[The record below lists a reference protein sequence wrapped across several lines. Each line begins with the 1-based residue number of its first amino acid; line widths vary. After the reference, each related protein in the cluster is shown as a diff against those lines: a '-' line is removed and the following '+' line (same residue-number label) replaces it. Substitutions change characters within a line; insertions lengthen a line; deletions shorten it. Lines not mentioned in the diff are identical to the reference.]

1 MVDERDIIETV
12 RDSVFKYG
20 MIENGD
26 RVVVAVSGGSDSV
39 CLLDIMVR
47 LSEELNIQL
56 IVAHFNH
63 GLRENEDELE
73 TQFVEKIAG
82 LYALPFVTEKAL
94 SLTGDMSSLEEKARD
109 ARYEF
114 LEKTRSDNNAR
125 RIALG
130 HTMNDQAETV
140 LMRLLRGSGP
150 SGLSGIPPVREVV
163 IIRPLIEVKREDIIE
178 YLSSKGLDY
187 VLDSSNS
194 NQTYL
199 RNRIR
204 LELLPLMMEYQP
216 RIIENLGRLSNVLR
230 DEDNVLDSQT
240 EEWAK
245 GNVLIE
251 SEDRVSVNL
260 AEFNSLPSPFKH
272 RLIRSILKRLQKN
285 LRRIDYK
292 HIIYASHLAKSSK
305 PQAFIDLPNN
315 IAVKK
320 IYDRLIF
327 LLKHGDSSS
336 GYCYSVKGA
345 GKTFLKET
353 GQTISVEEIE
363 WDISAE
369 LFKDTDR
376 SIAYLDAQEIN
387 YPFTIR
393 NIRQGDRFVPLGMKG
408 HRKVKDY
415 FIDLKL
421 SSEER
426 SAVPIIVKDEKIAWI
441 CGHRI
446 DDRFKVTPRTKKV
459 LKITCTP
466 STPSI

>member
-1 MVDERDIIETV
+1 MVDEKDIIETV
-12 RDSVFKYG
+12 RDSVLKYG

-26 RVVVAVSGGSDSV
+26 RVVVAVSGGADSV

-47 LSEELNIQL
+47 LSEELNVRL

-73 TQFVEKIAG
+73 TQFVKKIAG
-82 LYALPFVTEKAL
+82 FFELPFVTEKAS
-94 SLTGDMSSLEEKARD
+94 SLTGDMPSLEEKARE

-114 LEKTRSDNNAR
+114 LEKTRSGNNAR

-150 SGLSGIPPVREVV
+150 SGLSGIPPVREDV

-187 VLDSSNS
+187 VSDSSNS
-194 NQTYL
+194 SQKYL

-204 LELLPLMMEYQP
+204 LELLPLMTEYQP
-216 RIIENLGRLSNVLR
+216 RIIENLSRLSNVLR

-245 GNVLIE
+245 SNVLME
-251 SEDRVSVNL
+251 SEDRASVNL
-260 AEFNSLPSPFKH
+260 AEFNNLPSPFKY
-272 RLIRSILKRLQKN
+272 RLIRSILKRLRKN
-285 LRRIDYK
+285 LRRIEYK
-292 HIIYASHLAKSSK
+292 HIVYVSRLAKSNR

-315 IAVKK
+315 ITVKK

-336 GYCYSVKGA
+336 GYCYSIREA
-345 GKTFLKET
+345 GKTFIKET
-353 GQTISVEEIE
+353 GQTITVEEME
-363 WDISAE
+363 EDIAAE
-369 LFKDTDR
+369 LLKDTDR
-376 SIAYLDAQEIN
+376 SIAYLDAQKIN

-393 NIRQGDRFVPLGMKG
+393 NIIQGDRFVPLGMKG

-426 SAVPIIVKDEKIAWI
+426 SAVPIIVKDEEIAWI

-459 LKITCTP
+459 LKITCKNNRVR
-466 STPSI
+466 S